1 MAVKKQEKNIGI
13 EESFNMLDKI
23 IDKMNSEKC
32 TIEENI
38 KLYEEGASIIKNVKK
53 NIDNIEK
60 KLDTLGG

>member
-1 MAVKKQEKNIGI
+1 QKKQEKNVGI
-13 EESFNMLDKI
+13 EESFAMLDKI
-23 IDKMNSEKC
+23 IDKMNSGKC

-38 KLYEEGASIIKNVKK
+38 KRYEEGSIIIKNVKK